1 MRSLLET
8 SFFVESKDRLMKQV
22 ARIQSAK
29 MIHLHAPSTLI
40 GILALGQLEAA
51 CLDAGFKYRRRF
63 YPAGHHRPRDEL
75 LSIETPTTGL
85 GIVILP
91 EEDTWQL
98 EDLNEEDLVRIVPLA
113 AQVQL
118 GAQNRIH
125 HGALDCVIQASA
137 LASCLAPNG
146 RRVRQMRPFSSLG
159 LWLRGSLDT
168 TIDPIYTAVNMHLK
182 EEGSVRMVALPE
194 VKTPQPNMIPG
205 LAERRL
211 KKLQGA
217 WSGMDVEQR
226 TQALSEL
233 ALPCLADMTLSTPR
247 LEELLWHRMLVGDVE
262 VDLASQIFAAQHTWP
277 EGLNEERLHA
287 SKLIDK
293 WLQTGHLE
301 LELEATG

>member
-8 SFFVESKDRLMKQV
+8 SFFIEARDRILSQV
-22 ARIQSAK
+22 ARIQEAT
-29 MIHLHAPSTLI
+29 MIHLHAPSSLP
-40 GILALGQLEAA
+40 GVLALGQLEAA
-51 CLDAGFKYRRRF
+51 CLDAGLKYRRRF
-63 YPAGHHRPRDEL
+63 YPAGHHRPRDEVL
-75 LSIETPTTGL
+75 TIEPPSTGL
-85 GIVILP
+85 GVVILP
-91 EEDTWQL
+91 EEETWNL
-98 EDLNEEDLVRIVPLA
+98 MDVKEDEMVRLVPLA

-118 GAQNRIH
+118 GAQNRKH
-125 HGALDCVIQASA
+125 QGALDCVIQASV

-182 EEGSVRMVALPE
+182 EEGSIRLVSLPE
-194 VKTPQPNMIPG
+194 VKNPHQNMIPG
-205 LAERRL
+205 LAERRF
-211 KKLQGA
+211 KKLHGA
-217 WSGMDVEQR
+217 WPKMDVEQR

-233 ALPCLADMTLSTPR
+233 ALPCLADMALSTPR

-262 VDLASQIFAAQHTWP
+262 EDLASQAFAAQQAWP

-293 WLQTGHLE
+293 WLQTGHLGT
-301 LELEATG
+301 ELEATG

>member
-8 SFFVESKDRLMKQV
+8 TFFDDSKDRLLNQV
-22 ARIQSAK
+22 ARIQNAK
-29 MIHLHAPSTLI
+29 MIHLHAPSTLV

-51 CLDAGFKYRRRF
+51 CLDAGLKYRRRF
-63 YPAGHHRPRDEL
+63 YPAGHHRPRDEQ
-75 LSIETPTTGL
+75 LSIQNPTSGL
-85 GIVILP
+85 GVVILP

-98 EDLNEEDLVRIVPLA
+98 EDLKEEDLIRIVPLA
-113 AQVQL
+113 TQVQL

-182 EEGSVRMVALPE
+182 DEGSVRMVALPE
-194 VKTPQPNMIPG
+194 VKAPQPNMIPG

-233 ALPCLADMTLSTPR
+233 ALPCLTDMTLSTPR

-262 VDLASQIFAAQHTWP
+262 VDLASQVFAAQDTWP
-277 EGLNEERLHA
+277 EGLDEERLHA

-301 LELEATG
+301 LEVEATG